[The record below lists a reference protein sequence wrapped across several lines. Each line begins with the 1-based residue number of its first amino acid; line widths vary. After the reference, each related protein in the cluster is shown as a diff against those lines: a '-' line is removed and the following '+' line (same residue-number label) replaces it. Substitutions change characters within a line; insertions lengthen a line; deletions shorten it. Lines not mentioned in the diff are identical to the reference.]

1 MQGRV
6 FGGMAVKS
14 KWGALPSALY
24 RPISGTRHWIL
35 EEGAGKLS
43 CGFSFLALKDKN
55 ISDEHL
61 LFMPSYF

>member
-43 CGFSFLALKDKN
+43 CRFSFLALKDKN
-55 ISDEHL
+55 ILDEHV

>member
-14 KWGALPSALY
+14 KWGALP
-24 RPISGTRHWIL
+24 RHWIL

-43 CGFSFLALKDKN
+43 CGFSFLALKDKS
-55 ISDEHL
+55 ILDEHL

>member
-1 MQGRV
+1 
-6 FGGMAVKS
+6 MAVKS
-14 KWGALPSALY
+14 KWGALPRALY

-55 ISDEHL
+55 ILDEHL

>member
-1 MQGRV
+1 MT
-6 FGGMAVKS
+6 VKS

-35 EEGAGKLS
+35 EQGAGKLS

-55 ISDEHL
+55 ILDEHL
-61 LFMPSYF
+61 LFMLSYF